1 MWVYQRESCFFQMGL
16 FLLLATTVVSLSAT
30 WTCLLTFRFFR
41 ILRLWLHHQL
51 GGGFLHVFFYFHPYF
66 GEDGSPML
74 TCAYFFFKLGW
85 GTNHQPDKG
94 KMVSPFYRKSWHAFC
109 SLLPWIWL
117 FVEAIKGDEILPKYG
132 RIMIKP
138 LNKDPYQTTKDILD
152 VFKVNFIIH
161 PPWFWW
167 AKAPESWS
175 VLCVLYVLRLYLT
188 LIFGETNY
196 RLGLGDDF
204 KYFVC
209 SPIFGN
215 DSHVD
220 DHIFFRWV
228 EITNQ

>member
-1 MWVYQRESCFFQMGL
+1 MFADFSFFSDSTVLASSPTGWW
-16 FLLLATTVVSLSAT
+16 FLTYV
-30 WTCLLTFRFFR
+30 
-41 ILRLWLHHQL
+41 
-51 GGGFLHVFFYFHPYF
+51 FYFHPYF
-66 GEDGSPML
+66 REDGSPML
-74 TCAYFFFKLGW
+74 TCAYVFFKLGW

-117 FVEAIKGDEILPKYG
+117 FVGAIKGDEILPKYV

-152 VFKVNFIIH
+152 LFKVNFIIH

-188 LIFGETNY
+188 SIFGETNY
-196 RLGLGDDF
+196 RLGLGGDF
-204 KYFVC
+204 K
-209 SPIFGN
+209 IFQIFLYIHPYLGTIPMLTI
-215 DSHVD
+215 
-220 DHIFFRWV
+220 IFFTDGLKSPTSRFLECTRMPV
-228 EITNQ
+228 TTNDH